1 MHVFGTSA
9 GIYNYSRSRLISR
22 IRPLIEHICR
32 TVAFKLKGVF
42 SASYFTLSLSLVFI
56 MSENVIIYFSRVCT
70 LNRIS

>member
-1 MHVFGTSA
+1 MHVFSTSA

-42 SASYFTLSLSLVFI
+42 SASYFTLSLVFI
-56 MSENVIIYFSRVCT
+56 MSENVIVYFSRVCT
-70 LNRIS
+70 LNWIS